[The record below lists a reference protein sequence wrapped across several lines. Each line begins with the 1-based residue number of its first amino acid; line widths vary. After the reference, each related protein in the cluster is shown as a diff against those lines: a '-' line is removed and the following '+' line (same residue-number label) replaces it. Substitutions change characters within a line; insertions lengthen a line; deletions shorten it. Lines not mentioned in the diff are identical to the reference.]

1 MIHSPMYTQPYT
13 HTCTPNHTLTH
24 ICTTIHTHVHKII
37 TLTHVC
43 TIITLTYVRTIIRSP
58 MYTNTQTNQTDD
70 NCKHATAANGWSVS
84 VNWFLLQTT
93 HSAHDGRK
101 NKICTRQ
108 TGSSSHTHTLSMLL
122 KMACSQKN
130 THINSCDK
138 TSVTSYIF
146 DDHVWAHNKST
157 AISFSESIRPPKHTH
172 THIHRAFIHVLPSP
186 FLTCSPTQVS
196 RLKNVSVRH
205 FSQQTLCCYR
215 KVMTMK
221 FAMHWVGG

>member
-1 MIHSPMYTQPYT
+1 MYTKS
-13 HTCTPNHTLTH
+13 L
-24 ICTTIHTHVHKII
+24 
-37 TLTHVC
+37 LTHVC

-172 THIHRAFIHVLPSP
+172 TQSIHTRSP
-186 FLTCSPTQVS
+186 FPLPHMLTDPSLKAKKCLCSPLQSTD
-196 RLKNVSVRH
+196 
-205 FSQQTLCCYR
+205 TLLLQKSNDHEVCYALSGR
-215 KVMTMK
+215 V
-221 FAMHWVGG
+221 AGRQGRWR